1 MLMNNTSRWLVGL
14 SVIVTLC
21 LANQLTGQMVEG
33 DSANGKI
40 AFIDLPKVL
49 RNHQQI
55 IQMQRDFNVLKNK
68 IEGEIDLELK
78 EIEKLREEM
87 MVYTSNSD
95 EYLGKMD
102 EIERKELGINQ
113 KKRTIVIKHNN
124 NLIEQLKDSYKA
136 IDKAVKG
143 YVAQRGIKTVFT
155 YDYEI
160 DLARFETPEDV
171 LDWVTKVDILC
182 HDEERD
188 ITDAIIKIVNKE

>member
-1 MLMNNTSRWLVGL
+1 MLMNNAGRWLVGL
-14 SVIVTLC
+14 SVVLALC

-33 DSANGKI
+33 ESGNGKI

-68 IEGEIDLELK
+68 IEAEIDLELK

-87 MVYTSNSD
+87 MVYTANSD

-102 EIERKELGINQ
+102 EVERKELGINQ

-143 YVAQRGIKTVFT
+143 YAAKRSIKTVFT
-155 YDYEI
+155 YSYDI
-160 DLARFETPEDV
+160 DLVGFESPEDV
-171 LDWVTKVDILC
+171 LDWVIKVDVMC
-182 HDEERD
+182 HDEDRD
-188 ITDAIIKIVNKE
+188 ITEAIIKIVNNE